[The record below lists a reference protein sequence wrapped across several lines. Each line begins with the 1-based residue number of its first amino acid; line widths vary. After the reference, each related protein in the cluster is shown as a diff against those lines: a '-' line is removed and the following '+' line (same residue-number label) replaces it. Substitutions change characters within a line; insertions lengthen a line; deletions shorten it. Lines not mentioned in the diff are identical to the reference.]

1 MGRAI
6 DSTGIQFRLLNRSR
20 GPAVQAPRAQA
31 DKEAYSRRMRGAVE
45 SARHLT
51 LIEGETSDLIVDGG
65 VLRGVALAG
74 GRALGAR
81 CAVVTTGTFLRGLL
95 HVGLE
100 NRPGGR
106 FAEKTSVGLSRALA
120 GLGLPMGRLK
130 TGTPPRVL
138 KSSVDFEA
146 METQAGDRDPVP
158 FSFDTETIDTPQV
171 DCHITFT
178 NPRTHAIIRGN
189 LDRSPLYTGLITSA
203 GPRYCPSIEDKIVR
217 FADRDRHQ
225 IFVEP
230 EGRDHPW
237 IYLNG
242 ISTSLPAEAQTDMV
256 RSIRG
261 LERAEV
267 ARAGYA
273 VEYDFVQPTAC
284 RHTLEAR
291 TVRGLFLAGQINGT
305 TGYEEAAALGLV
317 AGINAALAAQD
328 REPLVLSRGEAYIGV
343 LVDDL
348 VLKGTAEPYRM
359 FTSRAEYRLLLD
371 IDSADLRL
379 TEHGRRVGL
388 IGDERYRRFRDRRD
402 GVRAF
407 TRFLETQ
414 TLRPSTD
421 AARRA
426 ERALGICIGEPTTP
440 ALLLRRN
447 DVTLDGL
454 LDGLGDET
462 APGLGARDRRY
473 VANRLRYGGYI
484 DRQERDLER
493 LQREEGRRIP
503 PEFGYEGLPGLSR
516 EIVEKLGRARPA
528 TLAQAARISGVTPA
542 ALSLINV
549 YLEKARRQR
558 APRTSNARGTAPARP
573 RRRIDT
579 RCSEESSDSPTPRL
593 PEDRE

>member
-1 MGRAI
+1 L
-6 DSTGIQFRLLNRSR
+6 DPTLQTKRL
-20 GPAVQAPRAQA
+20 
-31 DKEAYSRRMRGAVE
+31 
-45 SARHLT
+45 
-51 LIEGETSDLIVDGG
+51 
-65 VLRGVALAG
+65 
-74 GRALGAR
+74 
-81 CAVVTTGTFLRGLL
+81 
-95 HVGLE
+95 
-100 NRPGGR
+100 
-106 FAEKTSVGLSRALA
+106 
-120 GLGLPMGRLK
+120 
-130 TGTPPRVL
+130 
-138 KSSVDFEA
+138 
-146 METQAGDRDPVP
+146 
-158 FSFDTETIDTPQV
+158 
-171 DCHITFT
+171 
-178 NPRTHAIIRGN
+178 
-189 LDRSPLYTGLITSA
+189 
-203 GPRYCPSIEDKIVR
+203 
-217 FADRDRHQ
+217 
-225 IFVEP
+225 
-230 EGRDHPW
+230 
-237 IYLNG
+237 
-242 ISTSLPAEAQTDMV
+242 
-256 RSIRG
+256 
-261 LERAEV
+261 
-267 ARAGYA
+267 
-273 VEYDFVQPTAC
+273 
-284 RHTLEAR
+284 
-291 TVRGLFLAGQINGT
+291 RGLFLAGQINGT